1 MKIRTVIVDDE
12 SVARARLARMLRSA
26 PDVEILA
33 ECADGPSAVAAVHEH
48 APDLVLLDIQMPGMD
63 GFDVLAELPAERM
76 PGVVFVTAYDEFA
89 VRAFEASAIDY
100 LLKPVA
106 PERLMKA
113 VGRVAERLR
122 AATSAAPAVQDRFV
136 IRDQGRVDVI
146 TADQIEWIEAAGNY
160 AILHAESRNH
170 IIRQTMSSLEARL
183 PADFMRVSRS
193 AILNLRRVRQL
204 ETDAGG
210 ANVALTHAGH
220 RVPFTRTMSEVKNR
234 LGGGGGAIR

>member
-1 MKIRTVIVDDE
+1 MKIRTIIVDDE
-12 SVARARLARMLRSA
+12 SVARARLVRMLRFV
-26 PDVEILA
+26 PEVEVLA
-33 ECADGPSAVAAVHEH
+33 ECADGPSAVAAVNEH

-76 PGVVFVTAYDEFA
+76 LSVVFVTAYDEFA
-89 VRAFEASAIDY
+89 VRAFEASAVDY

-113 VGRVAERLR
+113 VGRVAGRLR
-122 AATSAAPAVQDRFV
+122 AVTPPVQDRFV
-136 IRDQGRVDVI
+136 IREQGRVDVI

-160 AILHAESRNH
+160 AVLHAESRNH
-170 IIRQTMSSLEARL
+170 VIRQTMSSLEARL

-204 ETDAGG
+204 ETEPGG
-210 ANVALTHAGH
+210 ANVAVTRAGH
-220 RVPFTRTMSEVKNR
+220 RVPFTRTMGEVRNR
-234 LGGGGGAIR
+234 L